1 MARLRFFSRFAL
13 VGIFTTALSWLVF
26 TVLYTLTKSPI
37 AATVTRVCVTLPL
50 LYLGYSRYLFAEL
63 LTRERA
69 EVGPGIS
76 ETLMIARIG
85 AAIGASALSKIAI
98 EPYLTRVLHLRFGAS
113 SVIAAPMIGDLIYG
127 PLASYIVLWIG
138 ARFSVSA
145 KKRSSTGNRG

>member
-13 VGIFTTALSWLVF
+13 VGILTTALSWLVF
-26 TVLYTLTKSPI
+26 SVFYALTKSPL

-63 LTRERA
+63 LARERA
-69 EVGPGIS
+69 VVGAGIS
-76 ETLMIARIG
+76 ETLMIVRIG

-98 EPYLTRVLHLRFGAS
+98 EPYLTRELHRRFGAS
-113 SVIAAPMIGDLIYG
+113 SVIIAPMIGDLIYG

-138 ARFSVSA
+138 GRFSVSA
-145 KKRSSTGNRG
+145 QRSSTEKQD